1 MDATHRMVCQEDL
14 FNPLSSMGVQV
25 SFILVLSHFFHLVLK
40 AFGQP
45 GPIAQILAG
54 MVLGPTGISNIR
66 AIRDV
71 FFQASAADYY
81 EIFGFLS
88 RIVFMFLIGLET
100 DFPYIVRNLRVAGI
114 VACGGAAVGSVF
126 GIAVSFFLYQQ
137 FEEKGSKFGFFFIIM
152 LILAYTASPIVI
164 RLAAELKFATSDVG
178 KLAISSALIN
188 EMACLALFNAI
199 VALRSF
205 RGFGRGIFCTLFIT
219 GVVVLNKYLASWFNK
234 RNRNQKYLKNME
246 VFFLLSLVIA
256 ASVII
261 ELETFNSIVCSFVLG
276 VMFPKE
282 GKTARTLL
290 HKLTY
295 SVHNF
300 VLPIYFGY
308 VGFQFDGNNLWKLS
322 NVIIVAIMVL
332 LSIGSKMSGTLAACN
347 YLNIPLNEGVFLGF
361 VLNLKGHADLLLIGG
376 ASKSLMSWSNPRAY
390 NLLLISIVINT
401 IISGPI
407 VALLMRREYKLFS
420 HTHTSLEHTDPHHEL
435 RALACAYGPRHLSGL
450 FPLLSAL
457 SGGHTSHLSPFLLHL
472 IELLH
477 KRRTNLSY
485 HELEQDEL
493 SDDEGYG
500 GNDVLEIHCAI
511 DAFISDTKIFMPL
524 SKAVSSFPTL
534 YEDVCNAA
542 EDLRVSIVILPF
554 HKHQRIDGKMESGK
568 EGIRTTN
575 QKILRHAPCSVGILV
590 DRIQTGFLAFSHLL
604 ISDHVQHVATLFFG
618 GSDDREALAWSRRM
632 ISHSRIN
639 LTVVRF
645 VPLVTLNDVEGS
657 AESSSSSDEG
667 VLMALPSLRSSSSE
681 TDNAFLADFY
691 DRHVSTGQAGYVE
704 KQVKNGTET
713 VKELRD
719 IGDMYSLFIVGKGGR
734 GHSTL
739 TTGMSDWEECPEL
752 GTVGDL
758 LASSD
763 FNINGSVLVVQQHRH
778 QKKDLIDD

>member
-14 FNPLSSMGVQV
+14 VNPLSSMGVQV

-40 AFGQP
+40 TFGQP

-54 MVLGPTGISNIR
+54 IVLGPTGLSNIK

-100 DFPYIVRNLRVAGI
+100 DFPYIVRNFRVSGI
-114 VACGGAAVGSVF
+114 VACGGAAVGSIF

-137 FEEKGSKFGFFFIIM
+137 FEEKSSKFGFFIIIM

-164 RLAAELKFATSDVG
+164 RLAAEFKFATSDIG

-188 EMACLALFNAI
+188 EMTCLAVFNAI
-199 VALRSF
+199 LALRSF
-205 RGFGRGIFCTLFIT
+205 QGFGKGIFCTLFIT
-219 GVVVLNKYLASWFNK
+219 GVVILNKYLAT
-234 RNRNQKYLKNME
+234 
-246 VFFLLSLVIA
+246 
-256 ASVII
+256 SVII
-261 ELETFNSIVCSFVLG
+261 ELESFNSIVSSFIFGL
-276 VMFPKE
+276 MFPKE
-282 GKTARTLL
+282 GKSARTLL

-300 VLPIYFGY
+300 ILPIYFGY
-308 VGFQFDGNNLWKLS
+308 VGFQFDGNNLWKMS

-376 ASKSLMSWSNPRAY
+376 ASKSIISWTNPRAY
-390 NLLLISIVINT
+390 NLLLISIVVNT

-407 VALLMRREYKLFS
+407 VAMLIRREHKLFS
-420 HTHTSLEHTDPHHEL
+420 HTQTSLEHTDPTHEL
-435 RALACAYGPRHLSGL
+435 RVLACAYGPRHLSGL
-450 FPLLSAL
+450 FPLLSSL

-511 DAFISDTKIFMPL
+511 DAFISDTKIFMSL
-524 SKAVSSFPTL
+524 SKAVSAFPTL

-542 EDLRVSIVILPF
+542 EDLRVAIVILPF
-554 HKHQRIDGKMESGK
+554 HKHQRIDGKMECGK

-590 DRIQTGFLAFSHLL
+590 DRVQTGFLSFSHLL
-604 ISDHVQHVATLFFG
+604 MSDHVQHVATLFFG
-618 GSDDREALAWSRRM
+618 GPDDREALAWSRRM

-639 LTVVRF
+639 LTVIRF
-645 VPLVTLNDVEGS
+645 VPTPAVDDVDAAAAS
-657 AESSSSSDEG
+657 TSSDDG
-667 VLMALPSLRSSSSE
+667 VLMALPSLRSTSSE
-681 TDNAFLADFY
+681 TDNTFLADFY
-691 DRHVSTGQAGYVE
+691 DRHVSTGQVGYVE
-704 KQVKNGTET
+704 KQVKNGEET
-713 VKELRD
+713 VAELRD

-734 GHSTL
+734 GHSPL

>member
-54 MVLGPTGISNIR
+54 MVLGPTGLSNIK
-66 AIRDV
+66 AVRDV

-88 RIVFMFLIGLET
+88 RIIFMFLIGLET
-100 DFPYIVRNLRVAGI
+100 DFPYLLRNLRVAGI

-137 FEEKGSKFGFFFIIM
+137 FEEKSSKFGFFFIIM
-152 LILAYTASPIVI
+152 LILSYTASPIVI

-188 EMACLALFNAI
+188 EMSCLAVFNAI
-199 VALRSF
+199 LALRSF
-205 RGFGRGIFCTLFIT
+205 RGFGKGIFCAVFIAS
-219 GVVVLNKYLASWFNK
+219 VVILNKYLASWLNK

-261 ELETFNSIVCSFVLG
+261 ELEAFNSIVSSFIFG

-282 GKTARTLL
+282 GKSARTLM

-300 VLPIYFGY
+300 ILPIYFGY

-322 NVIIVAIMVL
+322 NVIIVGIMVL

-376 ASKSLMSWSNPRAY
+376 ASKAILTWSNPRAY

-407 VALLMRREYKLFS
+407 VALLMRREHKLFS
-420 HTHTSLEHTDPHHEL
+420 HAHTSLEYTDPTHEL
-435 RALACAYGPRHLSGL
+435 RALACVYGPRHLSGL
-450 FPLLSAL
+450 FPLLSSL
-457 SGGHTSHLSPFLLHL
+457 SGGHTSQLSPFLLHL

-477 KRRTNLSY
+477 KRRTNVSY

-500 GNDVLEIHCAI
+500 GNDVLEVHCAI
-511 DAFISDTKIFMPL
+511 DAFISDTKIFMSL
-524 SKAVSSFPTL
+524 SKAISAFPTL

-590 DRIQTGFLAFSHLL
+590 DRVQTGFSSFSHLL
-604 ISDHVQHVATLFFG
+604 VSDHVQHVATLFFG
-618 GSDDREALAWSRRM
+618 GPDDREALAWSRRM

-639 LTVVRF
+639 LTVI
-645 VPLVTLNDVEGS
+645 
-657 AESSSSSDEG
+657 
-667 VLMALPSLRSSSSE
+667 
-681 TDNAFLADFY
+681 
-691 DRHVSTGQAGYVE
+691 RHVSTGQVGYVE
-704 KQVKNGTET
+704 KQVKNGEET
-713 VKELRD
+713 VAELRD

-763 FNINGSVLVVQQHRH
+763 FNISGSVLIVQQHRH
-778 QKKDLIDD
+778 QKKDLTDD

>member
-1 MDATHRMVCQEDL
+1 MVCQDDL

-54 MVLGPTGISNIR
+54 MVLGPTGLSNIK
-66 AIRDV
+66 AIRDI

-100 DFPYIVRNLRVAGI
+100 DFPYILRNVRVAGI
-114 VACGGAAVGSVF
+114 VASGGAAVGSVF

-137 FEEKGSKFGFFFIIM
+137 FEEKSSKFGFFFIVM

-164 RLAAELKFATSDVG
+164 RLAVELKFATSDVG

-188 EMACLALFNAI
+188 EMACLVVFNAI
-199 VALRSF
+199 LALKSF
-205 RGFGRGIFCTLFIT
+205 QGFGRGIFCALFIT
-219 GVVVLNKYLASWFNK
+219 GVVILNKYLASWFNK

-246 VFFLLSLVIA
+246 VFLLLSLVIA

-261 ELETFNSIVCSFVLG
+261 ELEAFNSIVSSFIFG
-276 VMFPKE
+276 IMFPKE
-282 GKTARTLL
+282 GKSARTLL

-300 VLPIYFGY
+300 ILPIYFGY
-308 VGFQFDGNNLWKLS
+308 VGFQFDGSNLWKLS
-322 NVIIVAIMVL
+322 NVIIVTIMVL

-376 ASKSLMSWSNPRAY
+376 ASKAILSWSNPRAY

-407 VALLMRREYKLFS
+407 VAMLMRREHKLFS
-420 HTHTSLEHTDPHHEL
+420 HTHTSLEHTDPSHEL
-435 RALACAYGPRHLSGL
+435 RALACAYGPRHLSGI
-450 FPLLSAL
+450 FPLLSSL

-477 KRRTNLSY
+477 KRRTNVSY

-511 DAFISDTKIFMPL
+511 DAFISDTKIFMSL

-542 EDLRVSIVILPF
+542 EDLRVSVVILPF

-575 QKILRHAPCSVGILV
+575 QKVLRHAPCSVGILV
-590 DRIQTGFLAFSHLL
+590 DRIQTGFLSFSHLL
-604 ISDHVQHVATLFFG
+604 VSDHVQHVATLFFG
-618 GSDDREALAWSRRM
+618 GPDDREALAWSRRM
-632 ISHSRIN
+632 ITHSRIN
-639 LTVVRF
+639 LTVIRF
-645 VPLVTLNDVEGS
+645 VLATAVNDVNAAAGT
-657 AESSSSSDEG
+657 SSSVSDDG
-667 VLMALPSLRSSSSE
+667 VLMALPSLRTTSSE
-681 TDNAFLADFY
+681 TDNTFLADFY
-691 DRHVSTGQAGYVE
+691 DRHVSTGQVGYVE
-704 KQVKNGTET
+704 KQVKNGEET
-713 VKELRD
+713 VAELRD

-734 GHSTL
+734 GHSPL
-739 TTGMSDWEECPEL
+739 TIGMSDWEECPEL

-763 FNINGSVLVVQQHRH
+763 FNINGSVLIVQQHRH